1 MKVFRQTR
9 RRQYSGRMQDPIP
22 AVTSAARLYS
32 PAERRMDAQVHYI
45 GLSCVILAVPLLI
58 GAALMR
64 SLTEGSG
71 HVIMASSI
79 YGATFIAMI
88 GASALFNLG
97 FRPALDW
104 LFQRLDHAAI
114 YLKIAG
120 TYTPF
125 TLVTG
130 QGLWLLAGLWAAAA
144 CGVALKL
151 VSPQRLRLLA
161 IALYLG
167 MGWVGVIIL
176 PDLAQSL
183 SPLILGLMLSGGLV
197 YTTGVV
203 FYLWKALPYHFAIWH
218 VFVLVASLLFY
229 AAVLA
234 LVLGG

>member
-1 MKVFRQTR
+1 MALQKTYTAQEKRL
-9 RRQYSGRMQDPIP
+9 D
-22 AVTSAARLYS
+22 AAI
-32 PAERRMDAQVHYI
+32 HYA
-45 GLSCVILAVPLLI
+45 GLGSVALAVPLLI

-64 SLTEGSG
+64 SLVEGSG
-71 HVIMASSI
+71 SIILAVSI
-79 YGATFIAMI
+79 YGASFAAMI
-88 GASALFNLG
+88 GASAIFNLG

-125 TLVTG
+125 TLITG
-130 QGLWLLAGLWAAAA
+130 QGLWLLAGLWGAAA

-151 VSPQRLRLLA
+151 VSPAKLKALA

-167 MGWVGVIIL
+167 MGWVGVLIL

-183 SPLILGLMLSGGLV
+183 SPLILTLMLAGGMV
-197 YTTGVV
+197 YTLGVV
-203 FYLWKALPYHFAIWH
+203 FYLWTRLPYHFAIWH
-218 VFVLVASLLFY
+218 VFVLVASFLFY
-229 AAVLA
+229 AAVMA